1 MHSFNLKNHQQDHN
15 KVYLPVKDPY
25 EANYQL
31 LINKRERVGWKHFK
45 DQNALIEYSNQ
56 MDDIYIILKITTQ
69 GKNINY

>member
-31 LINKRERVGWKHFK
+31 LINKRERVG
-45 DQNALIEYSNQ
+45 
-56 MDDIYIILKITTQ
+56 
-69 GKNINY
+69 

>member
-15 KVYLPVKDPY
+15 KVYLPLKDPY

-31 LINKRERVGWKHFK
+31 LIYKRERVGWKHFK